1 MTKIQPK
8 PATAVRK
15 DWNKYHQYMDD
26 LKKETVEC
34 ITENRVP

>member
-1 MTKIQPK
+1 VTKIQPK

-34 ITENRVP
+34 ITENLVP